1 MSEPFSVKGSASH
14 CYNNKQ
20 FSELCR
26 MEAQNLTRP
35 TLLGEEESPPQILGL
50 VVVSPQYY
58 ISC

>member
-1 MSEPFSVKGSASH
+1 
-14 CYNNKQ
+14 
-20 FSELCR
+20 

-58 ISC
+58 ISCWSISPATTEINYGC